1 MVLAVARKRDCG
13 GTGNLGNGQLGH
25 EEKQQSVARNVQVKV
40 DQTVD
45 KKSSARHQAG
55 KMQSRRKRFAFQE
68 QATKRME
75 K

>member
-1 MVLAVARKRDCG
+1 MVIAVTRKRDCG
-13 GTGNLGNGQLGH
+13 ETGNLGNGQLRH
-25 EEKQQSVARNVQVKV
+25 EEKQQGVARNVQVKV

-45 KKSSARHQAG
+45 KKSSARDQAG
-55 KMQSRRKRFAFQE
+55 KMQSRGKRFVFQE